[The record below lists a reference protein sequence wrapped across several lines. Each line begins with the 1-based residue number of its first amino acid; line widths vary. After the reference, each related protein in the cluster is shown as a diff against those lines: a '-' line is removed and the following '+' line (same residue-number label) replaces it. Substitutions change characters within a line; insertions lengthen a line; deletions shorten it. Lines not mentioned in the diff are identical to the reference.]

1 MRAALAPEPFDSP
14 RYIFEAKWGGV
25 RVVARVARRRAS
37 FSTISGRDITRCVP
51 QLARRLSKVVAM
63 DGIVLDGEIVFR
75 DEAGRPDPFRAM
87 MLLAGGMDQPG
98 LDPPVL
104 YVSDV
109 LYHGYR
115 PVTTLP
121 LVKRKLMLKEMI
133 PSDDSIQEAYHHEAE
148 GTVFFEAACALGAE
162 GILAKSKTSRYE
174 MGVVSRHWL
183 DISERRTA
191 EVVVGGF
198 TMGAAAAKEPFQSLL
213 VGAYEGDGLRYLG
226 SVSGGFS
233 KNDRV
238 ELQALLSRVKTD
250 ESPFCE
256 PPLLHELLYW
266 CDPSIVVQIEYG
278 EMGPGGQ
285 LRFGRYG
292 YRRVDIDPVD
302 CLVPVER
309 RGPVTRT

>member
-1 MRAALAPEPFDSP
+1 MRAVLAPEPFDSP

-25 RVVARVARRRAS
+25 RVVARIARRRVS
-37 FSTISGRDITRCVP
+37 FTTISGRDITHCIP

-75 DEAGRPDPFRAM
+75 DGAGRPDPLRAM
-87 MLLAGGMDQPG
+87 MLLSGGTEKAG

-104 YVSDV
+104 YVNDV

-133 PSDDSIQEAYHHEAE
+133 SADDSVQESYHHEAE

-162 GILAKSKTSRYE
+162 GMLAKSKTSRYE
-174 MGVVSRHWL
+174 MGVISKHWL
-183 DISERRTA
+183 DISDRRTA

-198 TMGAAAAKEPFQSLL
+198 TMGAAAAKEPFEALL
-213 VGAYEGDGLRYLG
+213 VGAYEGDRLRYLG

-233 KNDRV
+233 KKDRIN
-238 ELQALLSRVKTD
+238 LQALLSGSQTD
-250 ESPFCE
+250 ESPFFE
-256 PPLLHELLYW
+256 APPLRELLYW

-278 EMGPGGQ
+278 EMGPSGQ

-292 YRRVDIDPVD
+292 HRRVDIDAVD
-302 CLVPVER
+302 CLVPVQR
-309 RGPVTRT
+309 RGPTTRT